1 MTHQEIRE
9 AFDQFMEHYNK
20 GESVMDQVLPEN
32 GLSEMEWQDYFRK
45 IMEQTSLRTIVNS
58 QIDHEDL
65 WAYDAFITRLSR
77 DFVNSVIVP
86 SRFDLKENLNKLVSE
101 TLEHDV
107 LLYHATI
114 NNVDVAITSDGARNI
129 KGYEEVNNFI
139 LTESTNLRKEVL
151 LQFSFTFCGK
161 KPFKIANPFNK
172 LTPIERTPME
182 IVRIY
187 IPNTKLVVFEETPKK
202 KESKKSEPK
211 KESSNEKRKTLQEL
225 DVDEFL
231 KVWDKEWQSIVS
243 DFAQNLK
250 KSKI

>member
-32 GLSEMEWQDYFRK
+32 GLSEVEWQDYFRK

-101 TLEHDV
+101 ALEHDV

-114 NNVDVAITSDGARNI
+114 NNVDVAITSDGARTI
-129 KGYEEVNNFI
+129 KGY
-139 LTESTNLRKEVL
+139 KEVW

-211 KESSNEKRKTLQEL
+211 KGLSDEIRKVLQEL
-225 DVDEFL
+225 DGFGEFSEVL
-231 KVWDKEWQSIVS
+231 DKEWQSIVS
-243 DFAQNLK
+243 DFR
-250 KSKI
+250 I